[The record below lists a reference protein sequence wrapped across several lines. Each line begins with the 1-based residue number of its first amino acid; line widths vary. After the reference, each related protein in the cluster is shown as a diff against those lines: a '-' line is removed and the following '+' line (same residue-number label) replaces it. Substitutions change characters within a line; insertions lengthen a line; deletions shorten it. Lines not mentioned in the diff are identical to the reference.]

1 MKGPVKVVA
10 LGAGSL
16 PEELFGV
23 CYRMDCA
30 LVKMLR
36 KRVLRYVARLGV
48 PSASSELVAA
58 VDRAIKRIGYVAEGV
73 HDAVVE
79 EYARVLQLDIPP
91 REDVFKLLG
100 GQPGWTFE
108 DLLYLGDSP
117 AADALHEAMVAL
129 YMQYVEG
136 GDVEKLGAADF
147 AAYAAVELLREGRMP
162 VSKAKELL
170 NQITNESLAL

>member
-1 MKGPVKVVA
+1 MMGWA

-36 KRVLRYVARLGV
+36 KRAVKHVKRALST
-48 PSASSELVAA
+48 PSQLLAA
-58 VDRAIKRIGYVAEGV
+58 ADRAFRRIGYVARDV
-73 HDAVVE
+73 HTSVIG
-79 EYARVLQLDIPP
+79 EYARVLQLDVPP
-91 REDVFKLLG
+91 RQDIFALFG
-100 GQPGWTFE
+100 GRPGWTFE

-129 YMQYVEG
+129 YMRYVEG
-136 GDVEKLGAADF
+136 GDAEKLGAADF

-162 VSKAKELL
+162 ESKAKELL
-170 NQITNESLAL
+170 NQITDMVLET

>member
-1 MKGPVKVVA
+1 MKVVA

-30 LVKMLR
+30 TVKMLR
-36 KRVLRYVARLGV
+36 KRVLRYVISLGV
-48 PSASSELVAA
+48 PSASSELIAA
-58 VDRAIKRIGYVAEGV
+58 VDSAIKRIGYVAEGV

-129 YMQYVEG
+129 YMRYVEG
-136 GDVEKLGAADF
+136 GGAEKLSAADF
-147 AAYAAVELLREGRMP
+147 AAYAAIELLREGRIHER
-162 VSKAKELL
+162 KAKELL
-170 NQITNESLAL
+170 NQITDLVLET

>member
-36 KRVLRYVARLGV
+36 KRVLRYVISLGV
-48 PSASSELVAA
+48 PSASSELIAA
-58 VDRAIKRIGYVAEGV
+58 VDSAIKRIGYVAEGV

-129 YMQYVEG
+129 YMRYVEG
-136 GDVEKLGAADF
+136 GDVEKLGVADL
-147 AAYAAVELLREGRMP
+147 AAYATMEFFARGRL
-162 VSKAKELL
+162 SRDATEETLKKIAD
-170 NQITNESLAL
+170 LALET